1 MKPPGQAGDGQR
13 AREQPPGEAW
23 PCTASLRTP
32 SDPHSPGSPS
42 SVIFPG
48 SGVLE
53 ALHPDTT
60 NLVQTAAARA
70 SRGRRLVC

>member
-1 MKPPGQAGDGQR
+1 MKPPSWAGDGQR

-23 PCTASLRTP
+23 PCTAPLHTP

-42 SVIFPG
+42 SAIFLG
-48 SGVLE
+48 SGMLG

-60 NLVQTAAARA
+60 NPVQTAAARA